1 LSGKIGQKIM
11 SKHKDKELRE
21 DGWMT
26 VDEFMAQ
33 LTPGLTEYLHENWGI
48 KGKEALHHPTDLFTN
63 ASVYMDIAYR
73 ISNDFI
79 NCKHG

>member
-1 LSGKIGQKIM
+1 M
-11 SKHKDKELRE
+11 RNHNNKDLVQ

-33 LTPGLTEYLHENWGI
+33 LTPGLTEYLRENWGLRD
-48 KGKEALHHPTDLFTN
+48 KDALHHPTDLFTN

-73 ISNDFI
+73 ISNYVI
-79 NCKHG
+79 NCKHV